1 MILDKDSPLRPVLRG
16 FRSTAA
22 AVATLGMIAT
32 LLEGLA
38 VALMVPLISLMIGSG
53 ISPMLEARIDILEP
67 RFRIPA
73 LIFIIFGLILA
84 KCLVAIGTGAL
95 IAKAESRGGHALRT
109 VLVDRLLHVRH
120 LFFLRNQP
128 SELVNILSGETWRAV
143 DALRS
148 VLGGATSAAS
158 VAAFTVLMIWLNWR
172 LFLVVLVG
180 ALLIRIVES
189 RLVATTS
196 YRSEDVKRANS
207 RLADRTLRII
217 LSMRVVRA
225 FGQEHREAD
234 RFAEESDA
242 LAGASY
248 RVWMSG
254 NSLSPVL
261 EVLHTGL
268 LVIIVLLA
276 TIIDR
281 SSSLPQ
287 IAAFLILL
295 QRAQPHLRG
304 LEQARIQFATAS
316 SSVVAVERLLAG
328 LDREMPSITERGQ
341 TTPPALGR
349 SIAFDRVSFTYPAEG
364 GERRALDAVSFSIP
378 AHGAT
383 ALVGPSGAGKSTI
396 VNLLLRL
403 YDPSSGRITIDGIPL
418 AEIDLAAWRAC
429 VALAGQ
435 DIELIEGSIAQNIA
449 YGQPDATMDEIVEA
463 ATVADV
469 HTFIQKLPAGY
480 ETDVG
485 ARGLALS
492 GGQRQRIG
500 LARALIRRPALLIL
514 DEATSAVDA
523 LSESRILELLDQYR
537 KDRTLLI
544 ISHHQSTIA
553 RCDNVIRLEHGRANA
568 AATTSS
574 IHAGEAS

>member
-1 MILDKDSPLRPVLRG
+1 M
-16 FRSTAA
+16 
-22 AVATLGMIAT
+22 
-32 LLEGLA
+32 
-38 VALMVPLISLMIGSG
+38 
-53 ISPMLEARIDILEP
+53 
-67 RFRIPA
+67 
-73 LIFIIFGLILA
+73 
-84 KCLVAIGTGAL
+84 
-95 IAKAESRGGHALRT
+95 
-109 VLVDRLLHVRH
+109 
-120 LFFLRNQP
+120 
-128 SELVNILSGETWRAV
+128 
-143 DALRS
+143 
-148 VLGGATSAAS
+148 
-158 VAAFTVLMIWLNWR
+158 VLMIWLNWR
-172 LFLVVLVG
+172 LFVVVLVG

-196 YRSEDVKRANS
+196 YRSEAVKKANS

-225 FGQEHREAD
+225 FGQERREAD
-234 RFAEESDA
+234 RFIGESDT
-242 LAGASY
+242 LADASY

-268 LVIIVLLA
+268 LVIIVLVA
-276 TIIDR
+276 TMIDR

-328 LDREMPSITERGQ
+328 LDREMPSIAERGQ
-341 TTPPALGR
+341 RPPPALER
-349 SIAFDRVSFTYPAEG
+349 SIAFERVSFIYPAEG
-364 GERRALDAVSFSIP
+364 GERSALDAVSFTIP

-403 YDPSSGRITIDGIPL
+403 FEPTSGRITIDGIPL
-418 AEIDLAAWRAC
+418 AEIELAAWRSG

-449 YGQPDATMDEIVEA
+449 YGRPEATMEEIVEA
-463 ATVADV
+463 ATIADA
-469 HTFIQKLPAGY
+469 HAFIQKLPAGY

-500 LARALIRRPALLIL
+500 LARALVRRPALLIL

-537 KDRTLLI
+537 KERTLLI

-553 RCDNVIRLEHGRANA
+553 RCDNVIRLAHGRTD
-568 AATTSS
+568 AATA
-574 IHAGEAS
+574 HALHTG

>member
-1 MILDKDSPLRPVLRG
+1 M
-16 FRSTAA
+16 
-22 AVATLGMIAT
+22 
-32 LLEGLA
+32 
-38 VALMVPLISLMIGSG
+38 
-53 ISPMLEARIDILEP
+53 
-67 RFRIPA
+67 
-73 LIFIIFGLILA
+73 
-84 KCLVAIGTGAL
+84 
-95 IAKAESRGGHALRT
+95 
-109 VLVDRLLHVRH
+109 
-120 LFFLRNQP
+120 
-128 SELVNILSGETWRAV
+128 
-143 DALRS
+143 
-148 VLGGATSAAS
+148 
-158 VAAFTVLMIWLNWR
+158 
-172 LFLVVLVG
+172 
-180 ALLIRIVES
+180 
-189 RLVATTS
+189 
-196 YRSEDVKRANS
+196 
-207 RLADRTLRII
+207 
-217 LSMRVVRA
+217 
-225 FGQEHREAD
+225 
-234 RFAEESDA
+234 
-242 LAGASY
+242 
-248 RVWMSG
+248 
-254 NSLSPVL
+254 
-261 EVLHTGL
+261 LHTGL

-328 LDREMPSITERGQ
+328 LDREMPSMIERGQ
-341 TTPPALGR
+341 TAPPALGR
-349 SIAFDRVSFTYPAEG
+349 AIAFDRVSFTYPAEG

-463 ATVADV
+463 ATGADA

-544 ISHHQSTIA
+544 ISHHQSTIG

-568 AATTSS
+568 AVTTSS